1 MTFAALS
8 GETAVDAPK
17 KYAYYYSL
25 WQSLSELA
33 RKTVESG
40 DIAAGKVLWVLA
52 DACSM
57 VLNPASKNEP
67 FRAMFSMVNGRSALP
82 DDFEDATLC
91 IRARLRWRYARRR

>member
-57 VLNPASKNEP
+57 VLNPASQERTLQGDVFNGE
-67 FRAMFSMVNGRSALP
+67 RAQRSSGRL
-82 DDFEDATLC
+82 
-91 IRARLRWRYARRR
+91 